1 MSLSTAYIP
10 LTRTFSRPRL
20 STLAPVFPCAVSIL
34 NSPKASTFPFQLFTT
49 TSISYSTAEAYNA
62 ELEKTN
68 ASVLAEN
75 QNLLNENKQLN
86 ALVREYEQTLETI
99 MSKFRTHAVCSTSLS
114 LTRPH
119 THLIFQHASQEHE
132 LALTR
137 QYERQLL
144 NHETTVMQQEL
155 SQTMAISVALSN
167 ISNLLRQ
174 TLRATGGEDIS
185 TGSSDDEDYLFPG
198 KQGQEAWSLERE
210 CELVRL
216 QRENEHLLAL
226 LDVDQSDTGTVG
238 AELATITEAVRLKWN
253 QNAAHVEDMG
263 DGQSHG
269 QAYGSL
275 LQLGGPRRVVG
286 LGRGKP
292 KPFGM
297 GNASPW

>member
-1 MSLSTAYIP
+1 LRRFNLELS
-10 LTRTFSRPRL
+10 
-20 STLAPVFPCAVSIL
+20 
-34 NSPKASTFPFQLFTT
+34 Q
-49 TSISYSTAEAYNA
+49 EAYNA

-99 MSKFRTHAVCSTSLS
+99 MSKFRTHA
-114 LTRPH
+114 
-119 THLIFQHASQEHE
+119 HASQEHE

-155 SQTMAISVALSN
+155 SQTMAISVALGN

-174 TLRATGGEDIS
+174 TLRATGGEEPS
-185 TGSSDDEDYLFPG
+185 SGSSDDEDYLFPG
-198 KQGQEAWSLERE
+198 KQSQEAWSLERD

-216 QRENEHLLAL
+216 QRENEHLQAL
-226 LDVDQSDTGTVG
+226 IAVEQSDTSIIG
-238 AELATITEAVRLKWN
+238 AELAAIAEAVRLKWG
-253 QNAAHVEDMG
+253 QNTSAHAEDMD

-275 LQLGGPRRVVG
+275 LQLGGPRRAMG

-292 KPFGM
+292 KAFGM
-297 GNASPW
+297 GSTNPW